1 MTWRRI
7 LPAVVLGPLLLW
19 AASLPLVPA
28 YVAVVGLC
36 AAVGSGEVYRL
47 LQQAGFRPLWALGIL
62 LAVVLALDAGL
73 TGWRLAPH
81 VLGVVTLVV
90 LAWAAFRPEP
100 GSGVVDWALTIAPAL
115 YVGGLLAYYMLLRG
129 LPHGPFWVQ
138 VVLACTWAAD
148 IGAYLVGRR
157 WGRTK
162 LAPTL
167 SPAKSVEGALAGVV
181 AAVALAG
188 LIALVASG
196 APAPPLV
203 FLGLGV
209 LIALA
214 GILGDLAESFIK
226 RQLGAKDAS
235 GLLLGHGGLLD
246 RLDSLLAAG
255 VVAYYYLVVINR

>member
-1 MTWRRI
+1 
-7 LPAVVLGPLLLW
+7 
-19 AASLPLVPA
+19 
-28 YVAVVGLC
+28 
-36 AAVGSGEVYRL
+36 
-47 LQQAGFRPLWALGIL
+47 
-62 LAVVLALDAGL
+62 
-73 TGWRLAPH
+73 
-81 VLGVVTLVV
+81 
-90 LAWAAFRPEP
+90 
-100 GSGVVDWALTIAPAL
+100 
-115 YVGGLLAYYMLLRG
+115 MLLRG

-181 AAVALAG
+181 AAVSLAG

-196 APAPPLV
+196 APASLPV